1 MTGVDKPLSNQII
14 YKVDI
19 KEDKANH
26 VGYSLQYHLI
36 SIITVA
42 SKKEEYTLKEE
53 EVSSLSTSLDVIL
66 RDTYDRLTR
75 TVSMSL
81 DSFNSVS
88 RQHLLL
94 NITWCHV
101 LLMGL
106 PELSDSGN
114 FSFV

>member
-1 MTGVDKPLSNQII
+1 MSIENETSYRDGHNNSTLNQIV

-75 TVSMSL
+75 TT
-81 DSFNSVS
+81 NGINVS
-88 RQHLLL
+88 R
-94 NITWCHV
+94 
-101 LLMGL
+101 
-106 PELSDSGN
+106 
-114 FSFV
+114 

>member
-88 RQHLLL
+88 RHFPSNLL
-94 NITWCHV
+94 NPILQRSTK
-101 LLMGL
+101 LQI
-106 PELSDSGN
+106 
-114 FSFV
+114 